1 MALLDDIAAVLAN
14 GNLTDRQKDLAVY
27 TLKNEALRDV
37 IVNGKPAPQPIPPV
51 LGREFTLDGTT
62 IKVNVCAI
70 VVRNGVSML
79 YIDVTLTRNS
89 ITNTHQVSY
98 INPPVVP
105 RSPSGNE
112 KQDLI
117 AAASEMIANLPVA

>member
-70 VVRNGVSML
+70 VVRDGVPML
-79 YIDVTLTRNS
+79 YIDVTLTRNA

-117 AAASEMIANLPVA
+117 TAASEMIANLPVS